1 MAYSPSEMIWG
12 SEGHHLSLAERKESV
27 LLVCVC
33 VCVCVCVYV
42 QDCVHVSLRM
52 YLYTRVPDVAIGCLP
67 QLFFRLTFKTESV
80 LDSFVSTWHKLKS
93 SERRGPQL

>member
-33 VCVCVCVYV
+33 VCVCVCVLLV
-42 QDCVHVSLRM
+42 CVCVWGGTCSGRHL
-52 YLYTRVPDVAIGCLP
+52 
-67 QLFFRLTFKTESV
+67 
-80 LDSFVSTWHKLKS
+80 
-93 SERRGPQL
+93 